1 MLSVENNELLS
12 KVGPATQ
19 MGQFFR
25 RFWLPVCLSDQ
36 MPEPDSDPVRIRLL
50 VEDLVAFRDSNGDV
64 GLLQEK
70 CPHRGASLAIG
81 RVEDCGIR
89 CLYHGWKFGIDGTLQ
104 DVPNHDD
111 PRFKERLKARSYPV
125 REAGGL
131 VWTYLGPAEKQPE
144 FTRYAFMDA
153 PEENRTIFRLHTAVN
168 YLQMV
173 EGGFDSSHVGILH
186 SDAARPGWL
195 DGGFTPNLAEENP
208 GALTVNDLAPRV
220 ETRDT
225 DFGFYSVAVRKAGS
239 DENGEQLENMRVVP
253 FIFPSTRIIPAP
265 SFMFTVF
272 ETPADDTNNTTHIV
286 IHGKKPADRRALASL
301 LGLEDPAFW
310 SEADYRFKATWENRF
325 GQDRPKMKRNW
336 TGFSGI
342 EQEDAIIALSMGPLV
357 DRSQEHLVPAD
368 RVVVHLRKKLLE
380 CARQA
385 QKGEEPAT
393 IECSDLT
400 DVRAYDETHV
410 SGYNWC
416 RIVPH
421 HGISPEIE
429 PAEQRVAG
437 RAVPAR

>member
-12 KVGPATQ
+12 KVGPQTP

-25 RFWLPVCLSDQ
+25 QFWLPVCLSGQ

-50 VEDLVAFRDSNGDV
+50 AEDLVAFRNSNGHV

-89 CLYHGWKFGIDGTLQ
+89 CLYHGWKFGIDGAIQ
-104 DVPNHDD
+104 DLPNHDD

-131 VWTYLGPAEKQPE
+131 VWTYLGPAAKQPQ

-153 PEENRTIFRLHTAVN
+153 PEENRTIFKLHTAVN

-173 EGGFDSSHVGILH
+173 EGGFDSSHVSILH

-195 DGGFTPNLAEENP
+195 EGGFTPNLADENP
-208 GALTVNDLAPRV
+208 GALSVNDLAPRV
-220 ETRDT
+220 EVRDT
-225 DFGFYSVAVRKAGS
+225 DFGFYSVAVRAAGV
-239 DENGEQLENMRVVP
+239 DEDDEKLENMRVVP
-253 FIFPSTRIIPAP
+253 FIYPSTRIIPAP

-286 IHGKKPADRRALASL
+286 IHGSKPADREAFAAL
-301 LGLEDPAFW
+301 LGLDDPAFW
-310 SEADYRFKATWENRF
+310 SETDNRFKATWDNRF
-325 GQDRPKMKRNW
+325 GQDRAKMKRHW
-336 TGFSGI
+336 TGLSGI
-342 EQEDAIIALSMGPLV
+342 EQEDAVIALSMGPLV

-368 RVVVHLRKKLLE
+368 RVVIHLRKRLLE
-380 CARQA
+380 CATQA
-385 QKGEEPAT
+385 QKGEEAAT
-393 IECSDLT
+393 IECANLT
-400 DVRAYDETHV
+400 DVSAHDETHRA
-410 SGYNWC
+410 GYDWC

-421 HGISPEIE
+421 HGISPEAG
-429 PAEQRVAG
+429 PAQQRV
-437 RAVPAR
+437 VDTAR